1 MFQFKLAFRFKNYLV
16 ECTNHYS
23 WCFLMVETLTFS
35 GVVWKEEELYVA
47 WCPELD
53 VASQGKRIEE
63 ALDNLREAIELY
75 LEDEDVTS
83 LVC

>member
-1 MFQFKLAFRFKNYLV
+1 
-16 ECTNHYS
+16 
-23 WCFLMVETLTFS
+23 MVETLTFS

-83 LVC
+83 LMC

>member
-1 MFQFKLAFRFKNYLV
+1 
-16 ECTNHYS
+16 
-23 WCFLMVETLTFS
+23 MVETLTFS

>member
-1 MFQFKLAFRFKNYLV
+1 
-16 ECTNHYS
+16 
-23 WCFLMVETLTFS
+23 MVETFTFS

-83 LVC
+83 LMC

>member
-1 MFQFKLAFRFKNYLV
+1 
-16 ECTNHYS
+16 
-23 WCFLMVETLTFS
+23 MVETLTYS

>member
-1 MFQFKLAFRFKNYLV
+1 
-16 ECTNHYS
+16 
-23 WCFLMVETLTFS
+23 MVETLTFS
-35 GVVWKEEELYVA
+35 VVWKEEELYVA

-53 VASQGKRIEE
+53 VASQGKRIGE

-83 LVC
+83 LMC